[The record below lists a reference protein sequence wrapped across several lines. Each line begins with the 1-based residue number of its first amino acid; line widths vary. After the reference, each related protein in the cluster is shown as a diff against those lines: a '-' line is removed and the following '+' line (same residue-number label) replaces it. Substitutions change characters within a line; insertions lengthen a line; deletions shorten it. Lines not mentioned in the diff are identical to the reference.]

1 MKSDEWYEL
10 PGWEIYLFVCF
21 SYLFKVNHFTFNLC
35 DVSGWSDMFIVYN
48 GWTQKHDWETNGKG
62 EKKVQ
67 VNDSQHFYQWTTSK
81 VYLLRKLKCLPIDK
95 DIARCVSFSLYIIFC
110 GHSFFWYELNSSPP
124 YF

>member
-62 EKKVQ
+62 KKKYKWMIHIFINEQQAKYIYWENWNVC
-67 VNDSQHFYQWTTSK
+67 
-81 VYLLRKLKCLPIDK
+81 LLIKTLLDVL
-95 DIARCVSFSLYIIFC
+95 AFLYI
-110 GHSFFWYELNSSPP
+110 
-124 YF
+124 